1 MNVKVQFPDNSVK
14 EFSKGTTI
22 MQVAESISPSL
33 AKKAVCARLNDKLV
47 DTSFTITQDCSLSII
62 TNDKQTPELL
72 EVLRHSCAHLL
83 AQAVKELFGDKVQVT
98 IGPVIENGFYYDF
111 ASQFPFSVEML
122 PQIEQ
127 KMQEIANRKIPVLR
141 SVKSRNDAVD
151 FFRKIGEE
159 YKAKIIEQIPESEE
173 LSLYSQGEFTDL
185 CRGPHIPNTAFLK
198 HFKLMKVSGA
208 YWKGDSKNEMLQRV
222 YGTCWHT
229 KEALDEYIKQIEE
242 AEKRDHR
249 KIGKQLNLFHQQD
262 EAPGDVFWHEKGAVI
277 YKIIEDYIYQ
287 KLQENGYIQ
296 VRTPQLVSRKLWE
309 MSGHWEN
316 YRPNMFTSR
325 VDDEDMDF
333 AIKPM
338 NCPCHVQ
345 IFNNQ
350 LRSYK
355 ELPIRMAEFGKCH
368 RYEPS
373 GALHGLMRVRAFT
386 QDDAHI
392 FCTEEQILEE
402 TVSFY
407 KLLKEVYNKFGFT
420 NVEVKFSD
428 RPEKRAGDDSTWDL
442 AEESLKKALEYCGEE
457 YIINKGEG
465 AFYGPKLEFQIKDA
479 IGRKWQC
486 GTLQLDFVLPQRLD
500 ATYISESGEK
510 KFSVMLHR
518 AILGSFERFIAI
530 AIENYA
536 GNFPLW
542 LAPVQVVVLGV
553 SNDFDT
559 QVQSLTSKLKEKG
572 VRAIS
577 DTSSET
583 VSYKIRKHSEQKV
596 PYIVTIGKKE
606 IENGSISARKF
617 GEEKTTTFNSFEE
630 FMNKFS

>member
-407 KLLKEVYNKFGFT
+407 
-420 NVEVKFSD
+420 
-428 RPEKRAGDDSTWDL
+428 
-442 AEESLKKALEYCGEE
+442 
-457 YIINKGEG
+457 
-465 AFYGPKLEFQIKDA
+465 
-479 IGRKWQC
+479 
-486 GTLQLDFVLPQRLD
+486 
-500 ATYISESGEK
+500 
-510 KFSVMLHR
+510 
-518 AILGSFERFIAI
+518 
-530 AIENYA
+530 
-536 GNFPLW
+536 
-542 LAPVQVVVLGV
+542 
-553 SNDFDT
+553 
-559 QVQSLTSKLKEKG
+559 
-572 VRAIS
+572 
-577 DTSSET
+577 
-583 VSYKIRKHSEQKV
+583 
-596 PYIVTIGKKE
+596 
-606 IENGSISARKF
+606 
-617 GEEKTTTFNSFEE
+617 
-630 FMNKFS
+630 

>member
-1 MNVKVQFPDNSVK
+1 MNVKITFPDNSVK
-14 EFSKGTTI
+14 EYNQGTTV
-22 MQVAESISPSL
+22 MQIAESISPSL
-33 AKKAVCARLNDKLV
+33 AKKAVCAKINNQLV
-47 DTSFTITQDCSLSII
+47 DTSSQIGTDSTLSIV

-127 KMQEIANRKIPVLR
+127 KMQEIANRKIQVSR
-141 SVKSRNDAVD
+141 SIKSRNDAKD
-151 FFRKIGEE
+151 FFYGIGEE

-185 CRGPHIPNTAFLK
+185 CRGPHVPNTSFLK
-198 HFKLMKVSGA
+198 YFKLMKVSGA

-222 YGTCWHT
+222 YGTCWNT

-262 EAPGDVFWHEKGAVI
+262 EAPGDVFWHEKGAII

-287 KLQENGYIQ
+287 KLQQNDYIQ
-296 VRTPQLVSRKLWE
+296 VKTPQIVSRKLWE

-316 YRPNMFTSR
+316 YRQNMFTSR
-325 VDDEDMDF
+325 VEDEDMDF

-392 FCTEEQILEE
+392 FCTEEQVLEE
-402 TVSFY
+402 TVKFY

-428 RPEKRAGDDSTWDL
+428 RPEKRSGEDSTWDL
-442 AEESLKKALEYCGEE
+442 AESSLKKALEACGEE
-457 YIINKGEG
+457 YILNKGEG

-486 GTLQLDFVLPQRLD
+486 GTLQLDFVLPQKLN
-500 ATYISESGEK
+500 AMYITESGEK
-510 KFSVMLHR
+510 RYAVMLHR
-518 AILGSFERFIAI
+518 VILGSFERFIAI

-542 LAPVQVVVLGV
+542 LAPVQVVVIGI
-553 SNDFDT
+553 SNDFDM
-559 QVQSLTSKLKEKG
+559 QVQDLMNKLKQQG
-572 VRAIS
+572 IRAVA

-583 VSYKIRKHSEQKV
+583 VSYKIRKHSEQKI

-606 IENGSISARKF
+606 IENGTIAARKF
-617 GEEKTTTFNSFEE
+617 GEEKSTIFNSFDE
-630 FMNKFS
+630 FALIF